1 MNIENAVKEI
11 QLLSYCS
18 TTGVGLPPLMAAYA
32 TQYMH
37 EHSRALKDLSR
48 PSYNDVVTAPAHAL
62 VAASPTRVQPFGEA
76 GNAPMIY
83 ITTRPGIRLDQPF
96 TKDRILDIFAGMQVA
111 VDRLYEN
118 LVATALGIAGSNKDH
133 LPLTDDAYAKCYG
146 YVVVSDIIAE
156 PPPMESKP
164 RAEFKDGLFCF
175 SITAT
180 VSMAVLL
187 RE

>member
-18 TTGVGLPPLMAAYA
+18 ATGIGLPPLMAAYA
-32 TQYMH
+32 TQYMR
-37 EHSRALKDLSR
+37 EHSRALKDLMQ
-48 PSYNDVVTAPAHAL
+48 PSYNGLVTAPAHAL
-62 VAASPTRVQPFGEA
+62 VATSPTRAQPFGDM
-76 GNAPMIY
+76 GSAPTIY
-83 ITTRPGIRLDQPF
+83 ISTRPGVRLDQTF
-96 TKDRILDIFAGMQVA
+96 AKDRILDIFAGIQVA
-111 VDRLYEN
+111 VDRLYQN

-156 PPPMESKP
+156 STPMEDRP